1 MSNKLSDKDKKDW
14 KSFVLSKD
22 KIINKDLSFEE
33 GKNYEKKIEKI
44 DLHGY
49 SLEDANKKIE
59 KFLYKS
65 FKKGIQKV
73 IVITGKGLRSKNAEN
88 PYVSEDLS
96 LLKNSIPE
104 YINQNLSLKKII
116 KRLEKANIKDGGEGA
131 LYVFL
136 KKFKE

>member
-14 KSFVLSKD
+14 KNFVLSKD

-33 GKNYEKKIEKI
+33 VNNYKKKIEKI

-65 FKKGIQKV
+65 FEKGIQKV
-73 IVITGKGLRSKNAEN
+73 IVITGKGLRSKNAQN

>member
-14 KSFVLSKD
+14 KNFVLSKD

-33 GKNYEKKIEKI
+33 VNNYKKKIEKI

-65 FKKGIQKV
+65 FEKGIKKV
-73 IVITGKGLRSKNAEN
+73 IVITGKGLRSKNAQN

>member
-33 GKNYEKKIEKI
+33 GNNYKKKIEKI

-65 FKKGIQKV
+65 FEKGIQKV

-104 YINQNLSLKKII
+104 YINQNLNLKKII

>member
-1 MSNKLSDKDKKDW
+1 LSNKLSDKDKKDW

-33 GKNYEKKIEKI
+33 GNNYKKKIEKI

-65 FKKGIQKV
+65 FEKGIQKV

-104 YINQNLSLKKII
+104 YINQNLNLKKII

>member
-116 KRLEKANIKDGGEGA
+116 KRLEKASIKDGGEGA

>member
-14 KSFVLSKD
+14 KSFVLSKE

>member
-1 MSNKLSDKDKKDW
+1 LSNKLSDKDKKDW
-14 KSFVLSKD
+14 KSFVLSKE